1 MYYLSIKISYTHLI
15 LQIPKSS
22 SFKRKP
28 SKRKQLMSLL
38 KWNKSED
45 KPEVVFGNCLSSVPF
60 YFPPAS
66 EIDRPEYPLEYGLPM
81 FLVRC
86 IKKIDTMIQTDGL
99 YRINGD
105 FEAVDKLK

>member
-1 MYYLSIKISYTHLI
+1 
-15 LQIPKSS
+15 
-22 SFKRKP
+22 
-28 SKRKQLMSLL
+28 MSLL

-45 KPEVVFGNCLSSVPF
+45 KSYIVFGNCLSSVPL
-60 YFPPAS
+60 YFPPAG

-86 IKKIDTMIQTDGL
+86 INKIDTMIKTDGL

-105 FEAVDKLK
+105 FEAVDNLKYALLFEY